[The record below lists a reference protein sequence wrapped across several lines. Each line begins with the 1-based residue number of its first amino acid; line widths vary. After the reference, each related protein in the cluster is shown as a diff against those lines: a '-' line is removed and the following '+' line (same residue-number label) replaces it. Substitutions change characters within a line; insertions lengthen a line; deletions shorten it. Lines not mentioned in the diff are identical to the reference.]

1 MPPKRGRPKKTAK
14 TTKKTAKKPPKQPKK
29 PKKTPKITKKT
40 AKKGVKVVK
49 IPVKRKR
56 NYKPDPV
63 GLFTIP
69 KFDRTGAES
78 IEFKKS
84 GKSIKTLKFFNPK
97 DNFNEFNI
105 VEFTNI
111 KRKGLKT
118 TGRYDNTQLSIAYQY
133 EDGTWGGTKFFN
145 MDEQV
150 TLNRRYGDEVPTD
163 RIVGFV
169 IKFK

>member
-14 TTKKTAKKPPKQPKK
+14 TTKKTAKKP
-29 PKKTPKITKKT
+29 KKTPKTSKKT

-63 GLFTIP
+63 GLFSIP
-69 KFDRTGAES
+69 KFERTGAES
-78 IEFKKS
+78 LEFKKS

-105 VEFTNI
+105 VEFTNL
-111 KRKGLKT
+111 KRQGLKNM
-118 TGRYDNTQLSIAYQY
+118 GKYDDKKISIAYQY
-133 EDGTWGGTKFFN
+133 EDGSWGGTKFYGI
-145 MDEQV
+145 DEQV
-150 TLNRRYGDEVPTD
+150 TINRRYGEDVPTD

>member
-14 TTKKTAKKPPKQPKK
+14 TTKKKAK
-29 PKKTPKITKKT
+29 TTKKT
-40 AKKGVKVVK
+40 AKKPKNKGIKVVK

-63 GLFTIP
+63 GLFSIP

-97 DNFNEFNI
+97 DTFNEFNI
-105 VEFTNI
+105 VEFTNL
-111 KRKGLKT
+111 KRQGLKNM
-118 TGRYDNTQLSIAYQY
+118 GKYDDTKISISYQY
-133 EDGTWGGTKFFN
+133 EDGSWGGTKFFN
-145 MDEQV
+145 IDEQV
-150 TLNRRYGDEVPTD
+150 SLNRRYGDEVPTD